1 MSALKPSE
9 QRKVDYK
16 ILGLTKKDDPM
27 NDLSQVRK
35 SYKELSLKHHPN
47 KGGNAEKFLEL
58 TESYERVMKYL
69 AAKIKRV
76 QKKQKNKDNKSAK
89 RKEVIAKI
97 ENDME
102 KARALKKER
111 KAAAKAAGEIK
122 VKRVAKFNEDS
133 GAWKMMREDMDT
145 ETELAAY
152 NKIRAA
158 LQKHRET
165 RLPYKK
171 KEAAKKI
178 QGMYKRA
185 VVRDILQKP
194 KRERNAARK
203 IQGVVRGVQHRERMT
218 PVSRIRGAGVGK
230 IMRSMLKNIQEE
242 KEVNNAKKMAAELK
256 KMMEQR
262 KENAAKEAAN
272 KKKIHNEVMN
282 RLVSNIVSPVKEGHN
297 NSKPV
302 PKKGAKVSKAAL
314 EAAKRRKPKVPEP
327 SKKIVPLTKAQLRK
341 LELKQKRETKHSKTC
356 RCGEGIKTH
365 FVKWESYTV
374 GGGDQTKQ
382 LNITTMKPPEVSK
395 YMPPIGEEITIKT
408 GKLKGMKGIVEGKD
422 KVGHLLVRPEQ
433 QVIDAGIEQLELP
446 VSIIKYKKP
455 KVSKAKHVSG
465 NEVVIPHAFTY
476 LEVCR
481 DCGMVYTDTGE
492 TSMLQP
498 GEDGRY
504 QLGGPRR
511 GGANPN
517 APTAHDMLVA
527 EMRNTI

>member
-47 KGGNAEKFLEL
+47 KGGDAGKFLEL

-89 RKEVIAKI
+89 RKEVLAKI
-97 ENDME
+97 ESDME
-102 KARALKKER
+102 KSKALKRER

-122 VKRVAKFNEDS
+122 VKRVARLNEES

-158 LQKHRET
+158 LKKHRDT

-178 QGMYKRA
+178 QGMYRKA
-185 VVRDILQKP
+185 LVRNRLQKP
-194 KRERNAARK
+194 KRDRNAARK
-203 IQGVVRGVQHRERMT
+203 IQGMVRGVQHRERMS
-218 PVSRIRGAGVGK
+218 PVSRLHAAGAGKIIRG
-230 IMRSMLKNIQEE
+230 MLKNIQEE
-242 KEVNNAKKMAAELK
+242 KEANNAKKMAAELK

-262 KENAAKEAAN
+262 KENAAKQAAN
-272 KKKIHNEVMN
+272 RNRVHNEVMT
-282 RLVSNIVSPVKEGHN
+282 RLVGNIVSPVKEGHN

-302 PKKGAKVSKAAL
+302 PKKGTKVSKAAL
-314 EAAKRRKPKVPEP
+314 DAARRRKPRVPEP
-327 SKKIVPLTKAQLRK
+327 KREIVPLTKAQLKK
-341 LELKQKRETKHSKTC
+341 LELKQKRESKHSKTC

-365 FVKWESYTV
+365 FVRWESYEI
-374 GGGDQTKQ
+374 GSGDPKCQPAR
-382 LNITTMKPPEVSK
+382 TTAKPPEVSK
-395 YMPPIGEEITIKT
+395 YVPPIGEEITIKT
-408 GKLKGMKGIVEGKD
+408 GQLKGMKGVVEGKD
-422 KVGHLLVRPEQ
+422 KTGHLLVRPEQ
-433 QVIDAGIEQLELP
+433 QVIDAGIDQLELP
-446 VSIIKYKKP
+446 VSIIKYNKP
-455 KVSKAKHVSG
+455 KMTKVRHVSG
-465 NEVVIPHAFTY
+465 NEVSIPHAFTY

-527 EMRNTI
+527 N